1 MKRLFNFIF
10 LFLICRANAQQQQG
24 NIVNNYT
31 YRHFTIADGLPQI
44 QITYLFCD
52 SKGFVWVGTK
62 FGLARW
68 DGKQFKVFTP
78 KEGAAG
84 RQVVQVAET
93 QEGDILV
100 AWYGNSFN
108 IIRGDVIQSVALPPH
123 WNANAVA
130 FLLPSA
136 EKGKIFVSVNDFSD
150 DKYLRQS
157 VVAVY
162 NLYTRRYE
170 REVWLHKWMIT
181 DITPDGHILAI
192 DYKPTGE
199 IGPFFYLYHF
209 KKLVDV
215 QPIPEPFTGLSYSSY
230 PKASFFT
237 GKNFSKLYEID
248 LSQKLIR
255 FIPHSTGLLE
265 LLDIQHAQHAFFTGN
280 NKCIYQNLQQEIV
293 ETTTQQS
300 MVMAKLP
307 LSNFKLFDKEGNLW
321 IATENGLYCFYQ
333 RAMQEYKLN
342 VQPGATDAVW
352 SLAKTREGNF
362 FYASYEHGFFESR
375 DDIKSWKRCTQVD
388 KTAANDLMRK
398 GAYGT
403 LALQNGGVILAAAG
417 GFYYLNK
424 GTLKQY
430 NLYGKG
436 ADMFAAW
443 EDTIT
448 HKVLISK
455 YNWLFELDI
464 ATLKLDIVLK
474 LPHKDLR
481 SVLHITNDSQGQPIL
496 SGAGT
501 SLIRI
506 NNQWQPVPGA
516 EQINAISSCMDS
528 WNSLWLGY
536 AQKLTIVR
544 NGTAHVMQQ
553 FPGRQLVLSL
563 TTWNRKW
570 LVIGGGFEIIF
581 LDLEEFYKTGKEYYR
596 RFDAG
601 SGFITTEGGQN
612 SFLHDSDGSIWWPCS
627 DKIIRFWPEKL
638 LTSKAQINPPVLFSM
653 SALNNSDS
661 MMNLVAKQRVKEFT
675 VSPAFRSLRFQFGSA
690 AMNNYDNLVY
700 RYRLRGG
707 DSSWSQ
713 PSSTGF
719 AMFSNLSPGTYRFE
733 VQSSTDGVLWST
745 ITSALPVVL
754 PPYWYETFIVR
765 LFGVIIAVAIV
776 SMITLWFSRRKRK
789 EAERQKLMNELQLK
803 AMRGK
808 ALPHFSG
815 NAFANID
822 FYIEKG
828 DTENASRYLAVL
840 SRLHNITL
848 SDSDKPSRS
857 ISEEVNY
864 VKLYLEMEKLRFGD
878 KLEYEILADQDLN
891 TQVQV
896 PNMVLHTYAE
906 NAIKHGLKNKKGK
919 GKIIVLVR
927 EMNDGIFISVAD
939 DGIGRTAALQYNKNT
954 TRQGLKILQ
963 KQIDLYNQF
972 NKQKITQTIT
982 DLLSENGLPAGTEF
996 AMFVPL
1002 SYSFTI

>member
-1 MKRLFNFIF
+1 MKHVLTFFF
-10 LFLICRANAQQQQG
+10 LFLLNYGGAQPLSG
-24 NIVNNYT
+24 EVSTNYT

-108 IIRGDVIQSVALPPH
+108 IIRGDVIQTVALPPH

-136 EKGKIFVSVNDFSD
+136 EKGKIFVSVNAFSD

-162 NLYTRRYE
+162 NLHTRRYE

-199 IGPFFYLYHF
+199 IGPQFYLYHF
-209 KKLVDV
+209 NKLVDV
-215 QPIPEPFTGLSYSSY
+215 QPTPERFTGFSYSSY
-230 PKASFFT
+230 PKASFFA
-237 GKNFSKLYEID
+237 GNFFSKLYEID

-255 FIPHSTGLLE
+255 FRPRSTGLSE

-293 ETTTQQS
+293 ETTMQQS
-300 MVMAKLP
+300 TVLAKLP

-375 DDIKSWKRCTQVD
+375 ADIKSWKRCTQVD

-403 LALQNGGVILAAAG
+403 LALQNGAVILAAAG

-424 GTLKQY
+424 GVLKQY

-443 EDTIT
+443 EDTKT

-464 ATLKLDIVLK
+464 ATLKLDTVLK
-474 LPHKDLR
+474 LPYKDLH
-481 SVLHITNDSQGQPIL
+481 SVLHITADSQGQPIL

-528 WNSLWLGY
+528 WNGLWLGH
-536 AQKLTIVR
+536 AQKLTLVR

-638 LTSKAQINPPVLFSM
+638 LAQTTIINAPVIFSIKAINVNDSSIILTDTGNSGIFRVNKLFR
-653 SALNNSDS
+653 NFWF
-661 MMNLVAKQRVKEFT
+661 EFGT
-675 VSPAFRSLRFQFGSA
+675 A
-690 AMNNYDNLVY
+690 AMSNYDNLVY
-700 RYRLRGG
+700 RYRLKEV
-707 DSSWSQ
+707 DTNWSQ
-713 PSSTGF
+713 PS
-719 AMFSNLSPGTYRFE
+719 AIADAVYNHLQPGTYTFQ
-733 VQSSTDGVLWST
+733 VQSSTDAVKWST
-745 ITSALPVVL
+745 ITSSSPITIMAW
-754 PPYWYETFIVR
+754 WYETVIFK
-765 LFGVIIAVAIV
+765 LVIILF
-776 SMITLWFSRRKRK
+776 SITVVVFITRMLMLRKRK
-789 EAERQKLMNELQLK
+789 ETERLKLMNELQLK
-803 AMRGK
+803 AIRSK
-808 ALPHFSG
+808 AIPHFSG

-822 FYIEKG
+822 YYIEKG
-828 DTENASRYLAVL
+828 DTGNASKYLAIL

-848 SDSDKPSRS
+848 ADSDRS
-857 ISEEVNY
+857 ARTLDEELVY
-864 VKLYLEMEKLRFGD
+864 LKLYLDMEKLRFEDRINYRFDIAEGVD
-878 KLEYEILADQDLN
+878 K
-891 TQVQV
+891 QVMV
-896 PNMVLHTYAE
+896 PNMILHTYAE
-906 NAIKHGLKNKKGK
+906 NAIKHGLKNKKGN
-919 GKIIVLVR
+919 GCITISIYR
-927 EMNDGIFISVAD
+927 ENNGTWLKVSDN
-939 DGIGRTAALQYNKNT
+939 GIGRKQSLLYNKEST
-954 TRQGLKILQ
+954 KQGLAILNR
-963 KQIDLYNQF
+963 QIELYNQS
-972 NKQKITQTIT
+972 NHQKIKQLID
-982 DLLSENGLPAGTEF
+982 DLYTKDGISSGTTFSVYIPEG
-996 AMFVPL
+996 
-1002 SYSFTI
+1002 YSFNV